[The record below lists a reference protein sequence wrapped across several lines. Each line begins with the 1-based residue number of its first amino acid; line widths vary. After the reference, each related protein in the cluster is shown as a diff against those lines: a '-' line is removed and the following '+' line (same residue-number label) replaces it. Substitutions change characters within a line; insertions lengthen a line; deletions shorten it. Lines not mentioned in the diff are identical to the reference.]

1 MKIENEVTK
10 KWKMLPEFIENV
22 KGTAMTVLAETN
34 QFYSAT
40 FLGTTQHTLA
50 YTNTPLIKVG
60 LSLHGEL
67 QAVKTV
73 KVNGN
78 QLSNNPKLG
87 DFIELGTIK
96 GDDLNGYT
104 AISIDATQADDNYYQ
119 KLFTDLESLKNVGKY
134 QLLKV
139 VKNNGKENNE
149 MEDFIK
155 TPKLTGSHIKTIRDM
170 LNLKQTVFAEK
181 IGISRALLALV
192 ETGSKSITD
201 EFIEKMY
208 TAFPDLKNALDLQFD
223 WVTITFSDM
232 NGEQVIKDVMRLKS
246 ELFLERST
254 TQNFYTREFAFA
266 GEKNIYVQDF
276 EPTKDVDTNQDVQK
290 VGATMYLTGQGTR
303 LFEKALLE
311 QGLTWKKFF
320 VRAKRFKGTFSR
332 LDIAINDN
340 WGLLDMDEIIEAT
353 QQNRFWSKSRSFAI
367 HGNNQDGWTANFGK
381 SPFVIRIYDKQK
393 EQEQKGLETSIKNR
407 VELELHADRA
417 EQVISEWFENDNLV
431 EYSVSILYT
440 YLWFVDEPID
450 DEELKGNHVRERYID
465 TLKPMPAWS
474 LLTSLGQSMKF
485 VREPKEQSVDTILSW
500 IMKYVVPS
508 LEVLKKTGHW
518 HEVIEAM
525 DKANLSPEQEKLI
538 KANLVNAIT
547 NSKANLEHGNLNFDK
562 QQRKYVEETE
572 EFEKKANLPF

>member
-1 MKIENEVTK
+1 
-10 KWKMLPEFIENV
+10 
-22 KGTAMTVLAETN
+22 MTVLAETN

-40 FLGTTQHTLA
+40 FLGTTQHSLA

-67 QAVKTV
+67 QAVKTI
-73 KVNGN
+73 KVNSN
-78 QLSNNPKLG
+78 QLSNSLKLG
-87 DFIELGTIK
+87 DFIELGIIK
-96 GDDLNGYT
+96 GDELNGYT
-104 AISIDATQADDNYYQ
+104 AISTDATQADDNNYR
-119 KLFTDLESLKNVGKY
+119 KLFTGLESLKNVGKY
-134 QLLKV
+134 QLLKLV
-139 VKNNGKENNE
+139 TNDDEKEDIA

-155 TPKLTGSHIKTIRDM
+155 VPKLNGLHIKTIR
-170 LNLKQTVFAEK
+170 E
-181 IGISRALLALV
+181 LLGFNQL
-192 ETGSKSITD
+192 TFSKKMGVSNTLLSLIESDNKPITD
-201 EFIEKMY
+201 DFVEKMY
-208 TAFPDLKNALDLQFD
+208 TTFPDLKNALDLQFD

-232 NGEQVIKDVMRLKS
+232 TGEQVINDVMRLKS

-290 VGATMYLTGQGTR
+290 IGATMYLTGQGTR

-320 VRAKRFKGTFSR
+320 VQAKRFKGTFSR

-340 WGLLDMDEIIEAT
+340 WGLLDMDEIIEAI
-353 QQNRFWSKSRSFAI
+353 QKNRFWSKSRSFAI

-431 EYSVSILYT
+431 EYSASILYT

-450 DEELKGNHVRERYID
+450 EEELKGTHVRERYID

-485 VREPKEQSVDTILSW
+485 VREPKEQSVDSILSW

-562 QQRKYVEETE
+562 QQRKYVEETA

>member
-1 MKIENEVTK
+1 
-10 KWKMLPEFIENV
+10 
-22 KGTAMTVLAETN
+22 MTVLAENN

-40 FLGTTQHTLA
+40 FLGTIQHSLA

-67 QAVKTV
+67 QAVKTI

-78 QLSNNPKLG
+78 QLSNNFKLG

-104 AISIDATQADDNYYQ
+104 AISIDATQSDDNNYR

-134 QLLKV
+134 QLLKLV
-139 VKNNGKENNE
+139 TNDNEKEDNA
-149 MEDFIK
+149 MEEFIK
-155 TPKLTGSHIKTIRDM
+155 APKLNGSHIKTIR
-170 LNLKQTVFAEK
+170 E
-181 IGISRALLALV
+181 LLGFNQL
-192 ETGSKSITD
+192 TFSKKVGVSNTLLSLIESDNKPITD
-201 EFIEKMY
+201 DFVEKMY

-223 WVTITFSDM
+223 WVNITFADM
-232 NGEQVIKDVMRLKS
+232 TGEQVINDVMRLKP

-276 EPTKDVDTNQDVQK
+276 EPTTDEHGQDEQK
-290 VGATMYLTGQGTR
+290 TGTTMYLTGQGTR

-340 WGLLDMDEIIEAT
+340 WGLLDMDEIVEAT

-381 SPFVIRIYDKQK
+381 TPFVIRIYDKQK

-407 VELELHADRA
+407 VELELRSERA
-417 EQVISEWFENDNLV
+417 EQLISEWFENDNLV

-440 YLWFVDEPID
+440 YLWFVDAPID
-450 DEELKGNHVRERYID
+450 EEELKGTHVRERYID
-465 TLKPMPAWS
+465 SLKPMPAWS

-485 VREPKEQSVDTILSW
+485 VREPKEQSVDGILSW

-508 LEVLKKTGHW
+508 LEILKKTGHW

-525 DKANLSPEQEKLI
+525 DKANLSPEQEKLV

-562 QQRKYVEETE
+562 QQRKYAEETA

>member
-1 MKIENEVTK
+1 
-10 KWKMLPEFIENV
+10 
-22 KGTAMTVLAETN
+22 MTVLAETN

-40 FLGTTQHTLA
+40 FLGTTQHSLA

-67 QAVKTV
+67 QNVKTV

-78 QLSNNPKLG
+78 QLSNNLKLG
-87 DFIELGTIK
+87 DFIELGIIK
-96 GDDLNGYT
+96 GDELNGYT
-104 AISIDATQADDNYYQ
+104 AISIDATQANDNNYR

-134 QLLKV
+134 QLLKL
-139 VKNNGKENNE
+139 VKNDEKEDNA

-155 TPKLTGSHIKTIRDM
+155 APKLQGSHIKTIRNM
-170 LNLKQTVFAEK
+170 LNLKQTEFAEK
-181 IGISRALLALV
+181 IGVSGSLLSYI
-192 ETGSKSITD
+192 EIGSKPITD
-201 EFIEKMY
+201 EFVEKMY

-232 NGEQVIKDVMRLKS
+232 TGEQVINDVMRLKS

-290 VGATMYLTGQGTR
+290 IGATMYLTGQGTR

-320 VRAKRFKGTFSR
+320 VQAKRFKGTFSR
-332 LDIAINDN
+332 LDIALNDN
-340 WGLLDMDEIIEAT
+340 WGLLDMDEIIEAI
-353 QQNRFWSKSRSFAI
+353 QKNRFWSKSRSFAI

-431 EYSVSILYT
+431 EHSVSILYT

-450 DEELKGNHVRERYID
+450 EEELKSTHVRERYID
-465 TLKPMPAWS
+465 ALKPMPAWS

-485 VREPKEQSVDTILSW
+485 VREPKKQSVDSILSW

-525 DKANLSPEQEKLI
+525 DKANLSPEQEKLV

-562 QQRKYVEETE
+562 QQRKYVEETA

>member
-1 MKIENEVTK
+1 
-10 KWKMLPEFIENV
+10 
-22 KGTAMTVLAETN
+22 MTVLAETN

-40 FLGTTQHTLA
+40 FLGTTQHSLA

-67 QAVKTV
+67 QTVKTV

-78 QLSNNPKLG
+78 QLSNNLKLG
-87 DFIELGTIK
+87 DFIELGIIK
-96 GDDLNGYT
+96 GDELNGYT
-104 AISIDATQADDNYYQ
+104 AISIDAIQADDNNYR
-119 KLFTDLESLKNVGKY
+119 KLFTGLESLKNVGKY
-134 QLLKV
+134 QLLKL
-139 VKNNGKENNE
+139 VKNDEKEDNA

-155 TPKLTGSHIKTIRDM
+155 APKLQGSHIKTIRNM
-170 LNLKQTVFAEK
+170 LNLKQTEFAEK
-181 IGISRALLALV
+181 IGVSGSLLSYI
-192 ETGSKSITD
+192 EIGSKPITD
-201 EFIEKMY
+201 EFVEKMY

-223 WVTITFSDM
+223 WVNITFSDM
-232 NGEQVIKDVMRLKS
+232 TGEQVINDVMRLKP

-276 EPTKDVDTNQDVQK
+276 EPTTDEHGQDEQK
-290 VGATMYLTGQGTR
+290 TGTTMYLTGQGTR

-353 QQNRFWSKSRSFAI
+353 RKHQFWGKSRSFAI
-367 HGNNQDGWTANFGK
+367 HGNSEAGWTANFGK

-393 EQEQKGLETSIKNR
+393 EQEQKGLETSVKNR
-407 VELELHADRA
+407 VELELRSERA

-431 EYSVSILYT
+431 EYTASILYT
-440 YLWFVDEPID
+440 YLWFVNEPID
-450 DEELKGNHVRERYID
+450 EEELKGTHVRERYIES
-465 TLKPMPAWS
+465 LKPMPAWS

-485 VREPKEQSVDTILSW
+485 VREPKEQSIDSILSW

-547 NSKANLEHGNLNFDK
+547 NSKANLEHGNLNLDK

>member
-1 MKIENEVTK
+1 
-10 KWKMLPEFIENV
+10 ML
-22 KGTAMTVLAETN
+22 KGVAMTVLAETN

-40 FLGTTQHTLA
+40 FLGTTQHSLA

-67 QAVKTV
+67 QAVKTI

-78 QLSNNPKLG
+78 QLSNSLKLG

-104 AISIDATQADDNYYQ
+104 AISMYTTQANDNYYR
-119 KLFTDLESLKNVGKY
+119 KLFTNLERLKNVGKY
-134 QLLKV
+134 QLLKLGT
-139 VKNNGKENNE
+139 NDDEKEDIA

-155 TPKLTGSHIKTIRDM
+155 APKLNGLHIKTIR
-170 LNLKQTVFAEK
+170 E
-181 IGISRALLALV
+181 LLGFNQL
-192 ETGSKSITD
+192 TFSKKMGVSNTLLSLIESDNKPITD
-201 EFIEKMY
+201 DFVEKMY
-208 TAFPDLKNALDLQFD
+208 TPLPDLKNALDLQFD

-232 NGEQVIKDVMRLKS
+232 TGEQVINDVMRLKP

-290 VGATMYLTGQGTR
+290 IGATMYLTGQGTR

-320 VRAKRFKGTFSR
+320 VQAKRFKGTFSR

-340 WGLLDMDEIIEAT
+340 WGLLDMEEIIEAT
-353 QQNRFWSKSRSFAI
+353 QKNRFWSKSRSFAI

-474 LLTSLGQSMKF
+474 LLTSLGQSMRF
-485 VREPKEQSVDTILSW
+485 VREPKEQSVDSILSW

-562 QQRKYVEETE
+562 QQRKYVEETA

>member
-1 MKIENEVTK
+1 
-10 KWKMLPEFIENV
+10 MLPEFIENL
-22 KGTAMTVLAETN
+22 KGVAMTVLAETN

-40 FLGTTQHTLA
+40 FLGTTQHSLA

-60 LSLHGEL
+60 LNLHGEL
-67 QAVKTV
+67 QTVKTI

-78 QLSNNPKLG
+78 QLSNNLKLG

-96 GDDLNGYT
+96 GDELNGYT
-104 AISIDATQADDNYYQ
+104 AISIDATQADDNNYR

-134 QLLKV
+134 QLLKLV
-139 VKNNGKENNE
+139 TNDEKGDNA

-155 TPKLTGSHIKTIRDM
+155 APKLQGSHIKTIREM
-170 LNLKQTVFAEK
+170 MSLKQVEFAKK
-181 IGISRALLALV
+181 IGISRPLLALV
-192 ETGSKSITD
+192 ETDSKPITD
-201 EFIEKMY
+201 EFVKKMY

-232 NGEQVIKDVMRLKS
+232 TGEQVINDVMRLKS

-290 VGATMYLTGQGTR
+290 IGATMYLTGQGTR

-320 VRAKRFKGTFSR
+320 VQAKRFKGTFSR

-407 VELELHADRA
+407 VELELHANRA
-417 EQVISEWFENDNLV
+417 EPVISEWFENDNLV
-431 EYSVSILYT
+431 EYTASILYT

-450 DEELKGNHVRERYID
+450 EEELKGTHVRERYID
-465 TLKPMPAWS
+465 SLKTMPAWS

-485 VREPKEQSVDTILSW
+485 VREPKEQSVDSILSW

-547 NSKANLEHGNLNFDK
+547 NSKAHLEHGNLNFDK
-562 QQRKYVEETE
+562 QQRKYVEETA

>member
-1 MKIENEVTK
+1 
-10 KWKMLPEFIENV
+10 MLPEFIENL
-22 KGTAMTVLAETN
+22 KGVAMTVLAETN

-40 FLGTTQHTLA
+40 FLGTTQHSLA

-67 QAVKTV
+67 QTVKTI

-78 QLSNNPKLG
+78 QLSNNLKLG
-87 DFIELGTIK
+87 DFIELGIIK
-96 GDDLNGYT
+96 GDEFNGYT
-104 AISIDATQADDNYYQ
+104 AISTDATQADDNNYR
-119 KLFTDLESLKNVGKY
+119 KMFTDLESLKNVGKY
-134 QLLKV
+134 QLLKLV
-139 VKNNGKENNE
+139 TNDEKEGNA
-149 MEDFIK
+149 MENFIEA
-155 TPKLTGSHIKTIRDM
+155 PKLHASHIKTIREM
-170 LNLKQTVFAEK
+170 MNLKQAEFSEK
-181 IGISRALLALV
+181 IGISRPLLALV
-192 ETGSKSITD
+192 ETDSKPITD
-201 EFIEKMY
+201 EFVKKMY

-232 NGEQVIKDVMRLKS
+232 TGEQVINDVMRLKS

-276 EPTKDVDTNQDVQK
+276 EPTKDIDTNQDVQK

-320 VRAKRFKGTFSR
+320 VQAKRFKGKFSR

-417 EQVISEWFENDNLV
+417 EQVISELFENDNLV
-431 EYSVSILYT
+431 EYSISILYT

-485 VREPKEQSVDTILSW
+485 VREPKEQSVDSILNW

-562 QQRKYVEETE
+562 QQRKYVEETA

>member
-1 MKIENEVTK
+1 
-10 KWKMLPEFIENV
+10 
-22 KGTAMTVLAETN
+22 MTVLAETN

-40 FLGTTQHTLA
+40 FLGTTQHSLA

-67 QAVKTV
+67 QTVKTV

-78 QLSNNPKLG
+78 QLSNNLKLG
-87 DFIELGTIK
+87 DFIELGIIK
-96 GDDLNGYT
+96 GDELNGYT
-104 AISIDATQADDNYYQ
+104 AISIDATQADDNNYR

-134 QLLKV
+134 QLFKL
-139 VKNNGKENNE
+139 VKNVEKEDNA

-155 TPKLTGSHIKTIRDM
+155 APKLQGSHIKTIRNM
-170 LNLKQTVFAEK
+170 LNLKQTEFAEK
-181 IGISRALLALV
+181 IGVSGSLLSYI
-192 ETGSKSITD
+192 EIGSKPITD
-201 EFIEKMY
+201 EFVEKMY

-232 NGEQVIKDVMRLKS
+232 TGEQVINDVMRLKPQ
-246 ELFLERST
+246 LFLERST

-290 VGATMYLTGQGTR
+290 IGATMYLTGQGTR

-320 VRAKRFKGTFSR
+320 VQAKRFKGTFSR

-450 DEELKGNHVRERYID
+450 DEELKGTHVRERYID
-465 TLKPMPAWS
+465 SLKPMPAWS

-485 VREPKEQSVDTILSW
+485 VREPKEQSVDSILSW

-547 NSKANLEHGNLNFDK
+547 NSKANLENGNLNFDK
-562 QQRKYVEETE
+562 SKRKYDEVTA

>member
-1 MKIENEVTK
+1 
-10 KWKMLPEFIENV
+10 MLPEFIENL
-22 KGTAMTVLAETN
+22 KGVAMTVLAETN

-40 FLGTTQHTLA
+40 FLGTTQHSLA

-60 LSLHGEL
+60 LNLHGEL
-67 QAVKTV
+67 QTVKTI

-78 QLSNNPKLG
+78 QLSNNLKLG

-96 GDDLNGYT
+96 GDELNGYT
-104 AISIDATQADDNYYQ
+104 AISIDATQADDNNYR

-134 QLLKV
+134 QLLKLV
-139 VKNNGKENNE
+139 TNDEKEDNA

-155 TPKLTGSHIKTIRDM
+155 APKLQGSHIKTIREM
-170 LNLKQTVFAEK
+170 MSLKQVEFAKK
-181 IGISRALLALV
+181 IGISRPLLALV
-192 ETGSKSITD
+192 ETDSKPITD
-201 EFIEKMY
+201 EFVEKMY

-232 NGEQVIKDVMRLKS
+232 TGEQVINDMMRLKS

-340 WGLLDMDEIIEAT
+340 WGLLDMDEIVEAT
-353 QQNRFWSKSRSFAI
+353 QKNRFWSKSRSFAI

-431 EYSVSILYT
+431 EYTASILYT

-450 DEELKGNHVRERYID
+450 EEELKGTHVRERYID
-465 TLKPMPAWS
+465 SLKTMPAWS

-485 VREPKEQSVDTILSW
+485 VREPKEQSVDSILSW

-562 QQRKYVEETE
+562 QQRKYVEETA
-572 EFEKKANLPF
+572 EFEKKTNLPF

>member
-1 MKIENEVTK
+1 
-10 KWKMLPEFIENV
+10 ML
-22 KGTAMTVLAETN
+22 KGVAMTVLAETN

-40 FLGTTQHTLA
+40 FLGTTQHSLA

-67 QAVKTV
+67 QAVKTI

-78 QLSNNPKLG
+78 QLSNSLKLG
-87 DFIELGTIK
+87 DFIELGIIK
-96 GDDLNGYT
+96 GDELNGYT
-104 AISIDATQADDNYYQ
+104 AISTDATQADDNNYR
-119 KLFTDLESLKNVGKY
+119 KLFTGLESLKNVGKY
-134 QLLKV
+134 QLLKLV
-139 VKNNGKENNE
+139 TNDDEKEDIA

-155 TPKLTGSHIKTIRDM
+155 VPKLNGLHIKTIR
-170 LNLKQTVFAEK
+170 E
-181 IGISRALLALV
+181 LLGFNQL
-192 ETGSKSITD
+192 TFSKKMGVSNTLLSLIESDNKPITD
-201 EFIEKMY
+201 DFVEKMY
-208 TAFPDLKNALDLQFD
+208 TTFPDLKNALDLQFD

-232 NGEQVIKDVMRLKS
+232 TGEQVINDVMRLKS

-290 VGATMYLTGQGTR
+290 IGATMYLTGQGTR

-320 VRAKRFKGTFSR
+320 VQAKRFKGTFSL

-431 EYSVSILYT
+431 EYSASILYT

-450 DEELKGNHVRERYID
+450 EEELKGTHVRERYID

-485 VREPKEQSVDTILSW
+485 VREPKEQSVDSILSW

-525 DKANLSPEQEKLI
+525 DKANLSPEQEKSI

-562 QQRKYVEETE
+562 QQRKYVEETA

>member
-1 MKIENEVTK
+1 
-10 KWKMLPEFIENV
+10 
-22 KGTAMTVLAETN
+22 MTVLAETN

-40 FLGTTQHTLA
+40 FLGTTQHSLA

-67 QAVKTV
+67 QTVKTV
-73 KVNGN
+73 KVNVH
-78 QLSNNPKLG
+78 QLSNNLKLG
-87 DFIELGTIK
+87 DFIELGIIK
-96 GDDLNGYT
+96 GDELNGYT
-104 AISIDATQADDNYYQ
+104 AISIDATQADDNNYR

-134 QLLKV
+134 QLLKL
-139 VKNNGKENNE
+139 VKNDEKEDNA

-155 TPKLTGSHIKTIRDM
+155 APKLQGSHIKTIRNM
-170 LNLKQTVFAEK
+170 LNLKQTEFAEK
-181 IGISRALLALV
+181 IGVSGSLLSYI
-192 ETGSKSITD
+192 EIGSKPITD
-201 EFIEKMY
+201 EFVEKMY

-232 NGEQVIKDVMRLKS
+232 TGEQVINDVMRLKP

-276 EPTKDVDTNQDVQK
+276 EPTKDVDTNQDIQK

-320 VRAKRFKGTFSR
+320 VQAKRFKGTFSR
-332 LDIAINDN
+332 LDIAVNDN

-417 EQVISEWFENDNLV
+417 EQVITEWFENDNLV

-485 VREPKEQSVDTILSW
+485 VREPKEQSVDSILSW

-525 DKANLSPEQEKLI
+525 DKANLSPEQEKLV
-538 KANLVNAIT
+538 KVNLVNAIT

-562 QQRKYVEETE
+562 AKRKYDEVTA

>member
-1 MKIENEVTK
+1 
-10 KWKMLPEFIENV
+10 
-22 KGTAMTVLAETN
+22 MTVLAETN

-40 FLGTTQHTLA
+40 FLGTTQHSLA

-60 LSLHGEL
+60 LSLNGEL
-67 QAVKTV
+67 QAVKTI

-78 QLSNNPKLG
+78 QLSNNLKLG
-87 DFIELGTIK
+87 NFIELGTIK

-104 AISIDATQADDNYYQ
+104 AISTYTTQADDNYYR
-119 KLFTDLESLKNVGKY
+119 KLFNDLERLKNVGKY
-134 QLLKV
+134 QLLKLV
-139 VKNNGKENNE
+139 TNDDEKEDNA

-155 TPKLTGSHIKTIRDM
+155 APKLNGSHIKTIR
-170 LNLKQTVFAEK
+170 E
-181 IGISRALLALV
+181 LLGFNQL
-192 ETGSKSITD
+192 TFSKKVGVSNTLLSLIESDNKPITD
-201 EFIEKMY
+201 DFVEKMY
-208 TAFPDLKNALDLQFD
+208 TTFPDLKNALDLQFD

-232 NGEQVIKDVMRLKS
+232 TGEQVINDVMRLKS

-311 QGLTWKKFF
+311 QGLTWKNFF
-320 VRAKRFKGTFSR
+320 VQAKRFKGTFSR

-340 WGLLDMDEIIEAT
+340 WGLLDMDEIVEAT
-353 QQNRFWSKSRSFAI
+353 QKNRFWSKSRSFAI

-417 EQVISEWFENDNLV
+417 EQVIGEWFENDNLV
-431 EYSVSILYT
+431 EYTASILYT

-450 DEELKGNHVRERYID
+450 EEELKGTHVRERYID
-465 TLKPMPAWS
+465 TLRPMPAWS
-474 LLTSLGQSMKF
+474 LLTSLRQSMKF
-485 VREPKEQSVDTILSW
+485 VREPKEQSVDSILSW

-547 NSKANLEHGNLNFDK
+547 NSKANLENRNLNFDK
-562 QQRKYVEETE
+562 QQRKYAEETA

>member
-1 MKIENEVTK
+1 
-10 KWKMLPEFIENV
+10 ML
-22 KGTAMTVLAETN
+22 KGVAMTVLAETN

-40 FLGTTQHTLA
+40 FLGTTQHSLA

-67 QAVKTV
+67 QAVKTI

-78 QLSNNPKLG
+78 QLSNSLKLG
-87 DFIELGTIK
+87 DFIELGIIK
-96 GDDLNGYT
+96 GDELNGYT
-104 AISIDATQADDNYYQ
+104 AISTDATQADDNNYR
-119 KLFTDLESLKNVGKY
+119 KLFTGLESLKNVGKY
-134 QLLKV
+134 QLLKLV
-139 VKNNGKENNE
+139 TNDDEKEDIA

-155 TPKLTGSHIKTIRDM
+155 VPKLNGLHIKTIR
-170 LNLKQTVFAEK
+170 E
-181 IGISRALLALV
+181 LLGFNQL
-192 ETGSKSITD
+192 TFSKKMGVSNTLLSLIESDNKPITD
-201 EFIEKMY
+201 DFVEKMY
-208 TAFPDLKNALDLQFD
+208 TTFPDLKNALDLQFD

-232 NGEQVIKDVMRLKS
+232 TGEQVINDVMRLKP

-276 EPTKDVDTNQDVQK
+276 EPTKDIDTNQDVQK

-320 VRAKRFKGTFSR
+320 VQAKRFKGTFSR

-353 QQNRFWSKSRSFAI
+353 QQNRFWRKSRSFAI

-431 EYSVSILYT
+431 EYSASILYT

-450 DEELKGNHVRERYID
+450 EEELKGTHVRERYID

-485 VREPKEQSVDTILSW
+485 VREPKEQSVDSILSW

-562 QQRKYVEETE
+562 QQRKYVEETA

>member
-1 MKIENEVTK
+1 
-10 KWKMLPEFIENV
+10 MLPEFIENV

-78 QLSNNPKLG
+78 QLSNNLKLG
-87 DFIELGTIK
+87 EFIELGTIK

-332 LDIAINDN
+332 LDIALNDN

-485 VREPKEQSVDTILSW
+485 VREPKEQSVDSILSW

-547 NSKANLEHGNLNFDK
+547 NSKANLEHGNLSFDK
-562 QQRKYVEETE
+562 QQRKYVEEMA

>member
-1 MKIENEVTK
+1 
-10 KWKMLPEFIENV
+10 ML
-22 KGTAMTVLAETN
+22 KGVAMTVLAETN

-40 FLGTTQHTLA
+40 FLGTTQHSLA

-67 QAVKTV
+67 QAVKTI

-78 QLSNNPKLG
+78 QLSNSLKLG
-87 DFIELGTIK
+87 DFIELGIIK
-96 GDDLNGYT
+96 GDELNGYT
-104 AISIDATQADDNYYQ
+104 AISTDATQADDNNYR
-119 KLFTDLESLKNVGKY
+119 KLFTGLESLKNVGKY
-134 QLLKV
+134 QLLKLV
-139 VKNNGKENNE
+139 TNDDEKEDIA

-155 TPKLTGSHIKTIRDM
+155 VPKLNGLHIKTIR
-170 LNLKQTVFAEK
+170 E
-181 IGISRALLALV
+181 LLGFNQL
-192 ETGSKSITD
+192 TFSKKMGVSNTLLSLIESDNKPITD
-201 EFIEKMY
+201 DFVEKMY
-208 TAFPDLKNALDLQFD
+208 TTFPDLKNALDLQFD

-232 NGEQVIKDVMRLKS
+232 TGEQVINDVMRLKS

-290 VGATMYLTGQGTR
+290 IGATMYLTGQGTR

-320 VRAKRFKGTFSR
+320 VHAKRFKGTFSR

-340 WGLLDMDEIIEAT
+340 WGLLDMDEIIEAI
-353 QQNRFWSKSRSFAI
+353 QKNRFWSKSRSFAI

-431 EYSVSILYT
+431 EYSASILYT

-450 DEELKGNHVRERYID
+450 EEELKGTHVRERYID

-485 VREPKEQSVDTILSW
+485 VREPKEQSVDSILSW

-562 QQRKYVEETE
+562 QQRKYVEETA

>member
-1 MKIENEVTK
+1 
-10 KWKMLPEFIENV
+10 
-22 KGTAMTVLAETN
+22 MTVLAETN

-40 FLGTTQHTLA
+40 FLGTTQHSLA

-60 LSLHGEL
+60 LSLHSEL
-67 QAVKTV
+67 QTVKTV

-78 QLSNNPKLG
+78 QLSNNLKLG
-87 DFIELGTIK
+87 DFIELGIIK
-96 GDDLNGYT
+96 GDELNGYT
-104 AISIDATQADDNYYQ
+104 AISIDATQANDNNYR

-134 QLLKV
+134 QLLKLV
-139 VKNNGKENNE
+139 TNDDEKEDNA

-155 TPKLTGSHIKTIRDM
+155 APKLQGSHIKTIRNM
-170 LNLKQTVFAEK
+170 LNLKQTEFAEK
-181 IGISRALLALV
+181 IGVSGSLLSYI
-192 ETGSKSITD
+192 EIGSKPITD
-201 EFIEKMY
+201 EFVEKMY
-208 TAFPDLKNALDLQFD
+208 TVFPDLKNALDLQFD

-232 NGEQVIKDVMRLKS
+232 TGEQVINDVMRLKP

-276 EPTKDVDTNQDVQK
+276 EPTKDIDTNQDVQK

-320 VRAKRFKGTFSR
+320 VQAKRFKGTFSR
-332 LDIAINDN
+332 LDIALNDN

-431 EYSVSILYT
+431 EYSASILYT

-450 DEELKGNHVRERYID
+450 EEELKGTHVRERYID

-485 VREPKEQSVDTILSW
+485 VREPKEQSVDSILSW

-562 QQRKYVEETE
+562 QQRKYVEETA

>member
-1 MKIENEVTK
+1 
-10 KWKMLPEFIENV
+10 ML
-22 KGTAMTVLAETN
+22 KGVAMTVLAETN

-40 FLGTTQHTLA
+40 FLGTTQHSLA

-67 QAVKTV
+67 QAVKTI

-78 QLSNNPKLG
+78 QLSNSLKLG

-104 AISIDATQADDNYYQ
+104 AISMYTTQADDNYYR
-119 KLFTDLESLKNVGKY
+119 KLFTDLERLKNVGKY
-134 QLLKV
+134 QLLKLV
-139 VKNNGKENNE
+139 TNDDEKEDIA

-155 TPKLTGSHIKTIRDM
+155 APKLNGLHIKTIR
-170 LNLKQTVFAEK
+170 E
-181 IGISRALLALV
+181 LLGFNQL
-192 ETGSKSITD
+192 TFSKKMGVSNTLLSLIESDNKPITD
-201 EFIEKMY
+201 DFVEKMY
-208 TAFPDLKNALDLQFD
+208 TTFPDLKNALDLQFD

-232 NGEQVIKDVMRLKS
+232 TGEQVINDVMRLKP

-340 WGLLDMDEIIEAT
+340 WGLLDMEEIIEAT
-353 QQNRFWSKSRSFAI
+353 QKNRFWSKSRSFAI

-485 VREPKEQSVDTILSW
+485 VREPKEQSVDSILSW

>member
-1 MKIENEVTK
+1 
-10 KWKMLPEFIENV
+10 
-22 KGTAMTVLAETN
+22 MTVLAETN

-40 FLGTTQHTLA
+40 FLGTTQHSCA

-67 QAVKTV
+67 QTVKTV

-78 QLSNNPKLG
+78 QLSNNLKLG
-87 DFIELGTIK
+87 DFIELGIIK
-96 GDDLNGYT
+96 GDELNGYT
-104 AISIDATQADDNYYQ
+104 AISIDAIQADDNNYR

-134 QLLKV
+134 QLLKL
-139 VKNNGKENNE
+139 VKNVEKEDNA

-155 TPKLTGSHIKTIRDM
+155 APKLQGSHIKTIRNM
-170 LNLKQTVFAEK
+170 LNLKQTEFAEK
-181 IGISRALLALV
+181 IGVSGSLLSYI
-192 ETGSKSITD
+192 EIGSKPITD
-201 EFIEKMY
+201 DFVEKMY
-208 TAFPDLKNALDLQFD
+208 TTFPDLKNALDLQFD

-232 NGEQVIKDVMRLKS
+232 TGEQVINDVMRLKS

-290 VGATMYLTGQGTR
+290 IGATMYLTGQGTR

-320 VRAKRFKGTFSR
+320 VQAKRFKGTFSR
-332 LDIAINDN
+332 LDIALNDN

-431 EYSVSILYT
+431 EYSASILYT

-450 DEELKGNHVRERYID
+450 EEELKGTHVRERYID

-485 VREPKEQSVDTILSW
+485 VREPKEQSVDSILSW

-562 QQRKYVEETE
+562 QQRKYVEETAE
-572 EFEKKANLPF
+572 

>member
-1 MKIENEVTK
+1 
-10 KWKMLPEFIENV
+10 
-22 KGTAMTVLAETN
+22 MTVLAETN

-40 FLGTTQHTLA
+40 FLGTTQHSLA

-67 QAVKTV
+67 QAVKII

-78 QLSNNPKLG
+78 QLSNNLKLG

-104 AISIDATQADDNYYQ
+104 AISIDAIQADDNNYR

-134 QLLKV
+134 QLLKL
-139 VKNNGKENNE
+139 VKNDEKEDNA

-155 TPKLTGSHIKTIRDM
+155 APKLQGSHIKTIRNM
-170 LNLKQTVFAEK
+170 LNLKQTEFAEK
-181 IGISRALLALV
+181 IGVSGSLLSYI
-192 ETGSKSITD
+192 EIGSKPITD
-201 EFIEKMY
+201 EFVEKMY

-232 NGEQVIKDVMRLKS
+232 TGEQVINDVMRLKP

-276 EPTKDVDTNQDVQK
+276 EPTKDVDTNKDIQK

-320 VRAKRFKGTFSR
+320 VQAKRFKGTFSR
-332 LDIAINDN
+332 LDIALNDN
-340 WGLLDMDEIIEAT
+340 WSLLDMDEIIEAT

-407 VELELHADRA
+407 VELELHANRA

-431 EYSVSILYT
+431 EYSLSILYT

-450 DEELKGNHVRERYID
+450 EEELKGTHVRERYIES
-465 TLKPMPAWS
+465 LKPMPAWS

-485 VREPKEQSVDTILSW
+485 VREPKEQSVDSILSW

-562 QQRKYVEETE
+562 QQRKYVEETA

>member
-1 MKIENEVTK
+1 
-10 KWKMLPEFIENV
+10 ML
-22 KGTAMTVLAETN
+22 KGVAMTVLAETN

-40 FLGTTQHTLA
+40 FLGTTQHSLA

-67 QAVKTV
+67 QAVKTI

-78 QLSNNPKLG
+78 QLSNSLKLG

-104 AISIDATQADDNYYQ
+104 AISMYTTQADDNYYR
-119 KLFTDLESLKNVGKY
+119 KLFTDLERLKNVGKY
-134 QLLKV
+134 QLLKLV
-139 VKNNGKENNE
+139 TNDDEKEDIA

-155 TPKLTGSHIKTIRDM
+155 APKLNGLHIKTIR
-170 LNLKQTVFAEK
+170 E
-181 IGISRALLALV
+181 LLGFNQL
-192 ETGSKSITD
+192 TFSKKMGVSNTLLSLIESDNKPITD
-201 EFIEKMY
+201 DFVEKMY
-208 TAFPDLKNALDLQFD
+208 TTFPDLKNALDLQFD

-232 NGEQVIKDVMRLKS
+232 TGEQVINDVMRLKP

-290 VGATMYLTGQGTR
+290 IGATMYLTGQGTR

-320 VRAKRFKGTFSR
+320 VQAKRFKGTFSR

-340 WGLLDMDEIIEAT
+340 WGLLDMEEIIEET
-353 QQNRFWSKSRSFAI
+353 QKNRFWSKSRSFAI

-485 VREPKEQSVDTILSW
+485 VREPKEQSVDSILSW

-538 KANLVNAIT
+538 KSNLVNAIT

-562 QQRKYVEETE
+562 QQRKYVEETA
-572 EFEKKANLPF
+572 EFEKKTNLPF

>member
-1 MKIENEVTK
+1 
-10 KWKMLPEFIENV
+10 ML
-22 KGTAMTVLAETN
+22 KGVAMTVLAETN

-40 FLGTTQHTLA
+40 FLGTTQHSLA
-50 YTNTPLIKVG
+50 YTNTPLINVG

-67 QAVKTV
+67 QAVKTI

-78 QLSNNPKLG
+78 QLSNSLKLG
-87 DFIELGTIK
+87 DFIELGIIK
-96 GDDLNGYT
+96 GDELNGYT
-104 AISIDATQADDNYYQ
+104 AISTDATQADDNNYR
-119 KLFTDLESLKNVGKY
+119 KLFTGLESLKNVGKY
-134 QLLKV
+134 QLLKLV
-139 VKNNGKENNE
+139 TNDDEKEDIA

-155 TPKLTGSHIKTIRDM
+155 VPKLNGLHIKTIR
-170 LNLKQTVFAEK
+170 E
-181 IGISRALLALV
+181 LLGFNQL
-192 ETGSKSITD
+192 TFSKKMGVSNTLLSLIESDNKPITD
-201 EFIEKMY
+201 DFVEKMY
-208 TAFPDLKNALDLQFD
+208 TTFPDLKNALDLQFD

-232 NGEQVIKDVMRLKS
+232 TGEQVINDVMRLKS

-290 VGATMYLTGQGTR
+290 IGATMYLTGQGTR

-320 VRAKRFKGTFSR
+320 VQAKRFKGTFSR

-340 WGLLDMDEIIEAT
+340 WGLLDMEEIIEAT

-431 EYSVSILYT
+431 EYSASILYT

-450 DEELKGNHVRERYID
+450 EEELKGTHVRERYID

-485 VREPKEQSVDTILSW
+485 VREPKEQSVDSILSW

>member
-1 MKIENEVTK
+1 
-10 KWKMLPEFIENV
+10 ML
-22 KGTAMTVLAETN
+22 KGVAMTVLAETN

-40 FLGTTQHTLA
+40 FLGTTQHSLA

-67 QAVKTV
+67 QAVKTI

-78 QLSNNPKLG
+78 QLSNSLKLG

-104 AISIDATQADDNYYQ
+104 AISMYTTQADDNYYR
-119 KLFTDLESLKNVGKY
+119 KLFTDLERLKNVGKY
-134 QLLKV
+134 QLLKLV
-139 VKNNGKENNE
+139 TNDDEKEDIA

-155 TPKLTGSHIKTIRDM
+155 APKLNGLHIKTIR
-170 LNLKQTVFAEK
+170 E
-181 IGISRALLALV
+181 LLGFNQL
-192 ETGSKSITD
+192 TFSKKMGVSNTLLSLIESDNKPITD
-201 EFIEKMY
+201 DFVEKMY
-208 TAFPDLKNALDLQFD
+208 TTFPDLKNALDLQFD

-232 NGEQVIKDVMRLKS
+232 TGEQVINDVMRLKP

-276 EPTKDVDTNQDVQK
+276 EPTKDIDTNQDVQK
-290 VGATMYLTGQGTR
+290 IGATMYLTGQGTR

-340 WGLLDMDEIIEAT
+340 WSLLDMDEIIEAT

-440 YLWFVDEPID
+440 YLWFVDESID
-450 DEELKGNHVRERYID
+450 AEELKGTHVRERYID
-465 TLKPMPAWS
+465 SLKPMPAWS

-485 VREPKEQSVDTILSW
+485 VREPKEQSVDSILNW

-525 DKANLSPEQEKLI
+525 DKANLSPEQEKLV

>member
-1 MKIENEVTK
+1 
-10 KWKMLPEFIENV
+10 
-22 KGTAMTVLAETN
+22 MTVLAETN

-40 FLGTTQHTLA
+40 FLGTTQHSLA

-67 QAVKTV
+67 QAVKTI

-78 QLSNNPKLG
+78 QLSNSLKLG

-104 AISIDATQADDNYYQ
+104 AISMYTTQADDNYYR
-119 KLFTDLESLKNVGKY
+119 KLFTDLERLKNVGKY
-134 QLLKV
+134 QLLKLV
-139 VKNNGKENNE
+139 TNDDEKEDIA

-155 TPKLTGSHIKTIRDM
+155 APKLNGLHIKTIR
-170 LNLKQTVFAEK
+170 E
-181 IGISRALLALV
+181 LLGFNQL
-192 ETGSKSITD
+192 TFSKKMGVSNTLLSLIESDNKPITD
-201 EFIEKMY
+201 DFVEKMY
-208 TAFPDLKNALDLQFD
+208 TTFPDLKNALDLQFD

-232 NGEQVIKDVMRLKS
+232 TGEQVINDVMRLKP

-290 VGATMYLTGQGTR
+290 IGATMYLTGQGTR

-340 WGLLDMDEIIEAT
+340 WGLLDMDEIIEAI
-353 QQNRFWSKSRSFAI
+353 QKNRFWSKSRSFAI

-431 EYSVSILYT
+431 EHSVSILYT

-450 DEELKGNHVRERYID
+450 EEELKGTHVRERYID
-465 TLKPMPAWS
+465 ALKPMPAWS

-485 VREPKEQSVDTILSW
+485 VREPKKQSVDSILSW

-525 DKANLSPEQEKLI
+525 DKANLSPEQEKLV

-562 QQRKYVEETE
+562 QQRKYVEETA

>member
-1 MKIENEVTK
+1 
-10 KWKMLPEFIENV
+10 
-22 KGTAMTVLAETN
+22 MTVLAETN

-40 FLGTTQHTLA
+40 FLGTTQHSLA

-67 QAVKTV
+67 QTVKTI

-78 QLSNNPKLG
+78 QLSNNLKLG
-87 DFIELGTIK
+87 DFIELGIIK
-96 GDDLNGYT
+96 GDEFNGYT
-104 AISIDATQADDNYYQ
+104 AISTDDTQADDNNYR

-134 QLLKV
+134 QLLKLV
-139 VKNNGKENNE
+139 TNDEKEDNA
-149 MEDFIK
+149 MENFIEA
-155 TPKLTGSHIKTIRDM
+155 PKLHASHIKTIREM
-170 LNLKQTVFAEK
+170 MNLKQAEFAEK
-181 IGISRALLALV
+181 IGISRPLLALV
-192 ETGSKSITD
+192 ETDSKPITD
-201 EFIEKMY
+201 EFVKKMY

-232 NGEQVIKDVMRLKS
+232 TGEQVINDVMRLKP

-266 GEKNIYVQDF
+266 GEKSIYVQDF
-276 EPTKDVDTNQDVQK
+276 EPTKDVDTNQDVQR

-320 VRAKRFKGTFSR
+320 VQAKRFKGTFSR
-332 LDIAINDN
+332 LDIALNDN

-431 EYSVSILYT
+431 EYTASILYT

-450 DEELKGNHVRERYID
+450 DEELKGTHVRERYID

-485 VREPKEQSVDTILSW
+485 VREPKEQSVDSILSW

-572 EFEKKANLPF
+572 EFEKKTNLPF

>member
-1 MKIENEVTK
+1 GI
-10 KWKMLPEFIENV
+10 
-22 KGTAMTVLAETN
+22 
-34 QFYSAT
+34 
-40 FLGTTQHTLA
+40 
-50 YTNTPLIKVG
+50 
-60 LSLHGEL
+60 SLH
-67 QAVKTV
+67 
-73 KVNGN
+73 
-78 QLSNNPKLG
+78 P
-87 DFIELGTIK
+87 
-96 GDDLNGYT
+96 
-104 AISIDATQADDNYYQ
+104 
-119 KLFTDLESLKNVGKY
+119 
-134 QLLKV
+134 
-139 VKNNGKENNE
+139 
-149 MEDFIK
+149 
-155 TPKLTGSHIKTIRDM
+155 
-170 LNLKQTVFAEK
+170 
-181 IGISRALLALV
+181 
-192 ETGSKSITD
+192 
-201 EFIEKMY
+201 
-208 TAFPDLKNALDLQFD
+208 
-223 WVTITFSDM
+223 
-232 NGEQVIKDVMRLKS
+232 
-246 ELFLERST
+246 
-254 TQNFYTREFAFA
+254 
-266 GEKNIYVQDF
+266 
-276 EPTKDVDTNQDVQK
+276 
-290 VGATMYLTGQGTR
+290 TMYLTGQGTR

-320 VRAKRFKGTFSR
+320 VQAKRFKGTFSR

-340 WGLLDMDEIIEAT
+340 WSLLDMDEIIEAT

-407 VELELHADRA
+407 VELELHVDRA

-450 DEELKGNHVRERYID
+450 DEELKGTHVRERYID

-485 VREPKEQSVDTILSW
+485 VREPKEQSVDSILSW

-525 DKANLSPEQEKLI
+525 DKANLSPEQEKLV

-547 NSKANLEHGNLNFDK
+547 NTKANLEHGNLNFDK
-562 QQRKYVEETE
+562 QQRKYVEETA

>member
-1 MKIENEVTK
+1 
-10 KWKMLPEFIENV
+10 MLPEFIENL
-22 KGTAMTVLAETN
+22 KGVAMTVLAETN

-40 FLGTTQHTLA
+40 FLGTTQHSLA

-67 QAVKTV
+67 QTVKTI

-78 QLSNNPKLG
+78 QLSNNLKLG
-87 DFIELGTIK
+87 DFIELGIIK
-96 GDDLNGYT
+96 GDEFNGYT
-104 AISIDATQADDNYYQ
+104 AISTDATQADDNNYR
-119 KLFTDLESLKNVGKY
+119 KMFTDLESLKNVGKY
-134 QLLKV
+134 QLLKLV
-139 VKNNGKENNE
+139 TNDEKEDNA
-149 MEDFIK
+149 MENFIEA
-155 TPKLTGSHIKTIRDM
+155 PKLHASHIKTIREM
-170 LNLKQTVFAEK
+170 MNLKQAEFSEK
-181 IGISRALLALV
+181 IGISRPLLALV
-192 ETGSKSITD
+192 ETDSKPITD
-201 EFIEKMY
+201 EFVKKMY

-232 NGEQVIKDVMRLKS
+232 TGEQVINDVMRLKS

-276 EPTKDVDTNQDVQK
+276 EPTKDIDTNQDVQK

-303 LFEKALLE
+303 LFGKALLE

-320 VRAKRFKGTFSR
+320 VQAKRFKGTFSR

-417 EQVISEWFENDNLV
+417 EQVISELFENDNLV

-485 VREPKEQSVDTILSW
+485 VREPKEQSVDSILNW

>member
-1 MKIENEVTK
+1 
-10 KWKMLPEFIENV
+10 
-22 KGTAMTVLAETN
+22 MTVLAETN

-40 FLGTTQHTLA
+40 FLGTTQHSLA

-60 LSLHGEL
+60 LSLHCEL

-78 QLSNNPKLG
+78 QLSNNLKLG

-104 AISIDATQADDNYYQ
+104 AISTDATQADDNYYR

-139 VKNNGKENNE
+139 VKNNEKENNE

-155 TPKLTGSHIKTIRDM
+155 APKLTGSHIKTIRDM

-201 EFIEKMY
+201 DFVEKMY
-208 TAFPDLKNALDLQFD
+208 TTFPDLKNALDLQFD

-232 NGEQVIKDVMRLKS
+232 TGEQVINDVMRLKS

-290 VGATMYLTGQGTR
+290 IGATMYLTGQGTR

-320 VRAKRFKGTFSR
+320 VQAKRFKGTFSR

-431 EYSVSILYT
+431 EYTASILYT
-440 YLWFVDEPID
+440 YLWFVDGPID
-450 DEELKGNHVRERYID
+450 EEELKGTHVRERYID
-465 TLKPMPAWS
+465 SLRPMPAWS

-485 VREPKEQSVDTILSW
+485 VREPKEQSVDSILSW
-500 IMKYVVPS
+500 IMKYVAPS

-525 DKANLSPEQEKLI
+525 DKAKLSPEQEKLI

-562 QQRKYVEETE
+562 AKRKYDEVTA
-572 EFEKKANLPF
+572 EFENKANLPF

>member
-1 MKIENEVTK
+1 
-10 KWKMLPEFIENV
+10 
-22 KGTAMTVLAETN
+22 MTVLAETN

-40 FLGTTQHTLA
+40 FLGTTQHSLA

-67 QAVKTV
+67 QAVKII

-78 QLSNNPKLG
+78 QLSNNLKLG

-104 AISIDATQADDNYYQ
+104 AISIDAIQADDNNYR

-134 QLLKV
+134 QLLKL
-139 VKNNGKENNE
+139 VKNDEKEDNA

-155 TPKLTGSHIKTIRDM
+155 APKLQGSHIKTIRNM
-170 LNLKQTVFAEK
+170 LNLKQTEFAEK
-181 IGISRALLALV
+181 IGVSGSLLSYI
-192 ETGSKSITD
+192 EIGSKPITD
-201 EFIEKMY
+201 EFVEKMY

-232 NGEQVIKDVMRLKS
+232 TGEQVINDVMRLKP

-276 EPTKDVDTNQDVQK
+276 EPTTDEHGQDEQK
-290 VGATMYLTGQGTR
+290 TGTTMYLTGQGTR

-353 QQNRFWSKSRSFAI
+353 RKHQFWGKSRSFAI
-367 HGNNQDGWTANFGK
+367 HGNSEAGWTANFGK

-393 EQEQKGLETSIKNR
+393 EQEQKGLETSVKNR
-407 VELELHADRA
+407 VELELRSERA

-431 EYSVSILYT
+431 EYTASILYT
-440 YLWFVDEPID
+440 YLWFVNEPID
-450 DEELKGNHVRERYID
+450 EEELKGTHVRERYIES
-465 TLKPMPAWS
+465 LKPMPAWS

-485 VREPKEQSVDTILSW
+485 VREPKEQSVDSILSW

-562 QQRKYVEETE
+562 QQRKYVEETA

>member
-1 MKIENEVTK
+1 
-10 KWKMLPEFIENV
+10 MLPEFIENL
-22 KGTAMTVLAETN
+22 KGVAMTVLAETN

-40 FLGTTQHTLA
+40 FLGTTQHSLA

-67 QAVKTV
+67 QTVKTI

-78 QLSNNPKLG
+78 QLSNNLKLG
-87 DFIELGTIK
+87 DFIELGIIK
-96 GDDLNGYT
+96 GDEFNGYT
-104 AISIDATQADDNYYQ
+104 AISTDATQADDNNYR
-119 KLFTDLESLKNVGKY
+119 KMFTDLESLKNVGKY
-134 QLLKV
+134 QLLKLV
-139 VKNNGKENNE
+139 TNDEKEDNA
-149 MEDFIK
+149 MENFIEA
-155 TPKLTGSHIKTIRDM
+155 PKLHASHIKTIREM
-170 LNLKQTVFAEK
+170 MNLKQAEFAEK
-181 IGISRALLALV
+181 IGISRPLLALV
-192 ETGSKSITD
+192 ETDSKPITD
-201 EFIEKMY
+201 EFVKKMY

-232 NGEQVIKDVMRLKS
+232 TGEQVINDVMRLKS

-320 VRAKRFKGTFSR
+320 VQAKRFKGTFSR

-417 EQVISEWFENDNLV
+417 EQVISELFENDNLV

-485 VREPKEQSVDTILSW
+485 VREPKEQSVDSILNW

>member
-1 MKIENEVTK
+1 
-10 KWKMLPEFIENV
+10 ML
-22 KGTAMTVLAETN
+22 KGVAMTVLAETN

-40 FLGTTQHTLA
+40 FLGTTQHSLA

-67 QAVKTV
+67 QAVKTI

-78 QLSNNPKLG
+78 QLSNSLKLG
-87 DFIELGTIK
+87 DFIELGIIK
-96 GDDLNGYT
+96 GDELNGYT
-104 AISIDATQADDNYYQ
+104 AISTDATQADDNNYR
-119 KLFTDLESLKNVGKY
+119 KLFTGLESLKNVGKY
-134 QLLKV
+134 QLLKLV
-139 VKNNGKENNE
+139 TNDDEKEDIA

-155 TPKLTGSHIKTIRDM
+155 VPKLNGLHIKTIR
-170 LNLKQTVFAEK
+170 E
-181 IGISRALLALV
+181 LLGFNQL
-192 ETGSKSITD
+192 TFSKKMGVSNTLLSLIESDNKPITD
-201 EFIEKMY
+201 DFVEKMY
-208 TAFPDLKNALDLQFD
+208 TTFPDLKNALDLQFD

-232 NGEQVIKDVMRLKS
+232 TGEQVINDVMRLKS

-290 VGATMYLTGQGTR
+290 IGATMYLTGQGTR

-320 VRAKRFKGTFSR
+320 VQAKRFKGTFSR

-431 EYSVSILYT
+431 EYSASILYT

-450 DEELKGNHVRERYID
+450 EEELKGTHVRERYID

-485 VREPKEQSVDTILSW
+485 VREPKEQSVDSILSW
-500 IMKYVVPS
+500 IIKYVVPS

-562 QQRKYVEETE
+562 QQRKYVEETA

>member
-1 MKIENEVTK
+1 
-10 KWKMLPEFIENV
+10 
-22 KGTAMTVLAETN
+22 MTVLAETN

-40 FLGTTQHTLA
+40 FLGTTQHSLA

-67 QAVKTV
+67 QAVKTI

-78 QLSNNPKLG
+78 QLSNSLKLG
-87 DFIELGTIK
+87 DFIELGIIK
-96 GDDLNGYT
+96 GDELNGYT
-104 AISIDATQADDNYYQ
+104 AISTDATQADDNNYR
-119 KLFTDLESLKNVGKY
+119 KLFTGLESLKNVGKY
-134 QLLKV
+134 QLLKLV
-139 VKNNGKENNE
+139 TNDDEKEDIA

-155 TPKLTGSHIKTIRDM
+155 VPKLNGLHIKTIR
-170 LNLKQTVFAEK
+170 E
-181 IGISRALLALV
+181 LLGFNQL
-192 ETGSKSITD
+192 TFSKKMGVSNTLLSLIESDNKPITD
-201 EFIEKMY
+201 DFVEKMY
-208 TAFPDLKNALDLQFD
+208 TTFPDLKNALDLQFD

-232 NGEQVIKDVMRLKS
+232 TGEQVINDVMRLKS

-290 VGATMYLTGQGTR
+290 IGATMYLTGQGTR

-311 QGLTWKKFF
+311 QGLTWEKFF
-320 VRAKRFKGTFSR
+320 VQAKRFKGTFSR

-340 WGLLDMDEIIEAT
+340 WGLLDMEEIIEAT
-353 QQNRFWSKSRSFAI
+353 QKNRFWSKSRSFAI

-407 VELELHADRA
+407 VELELHANRA

-431 EYSVSILYT
+431 EYSLSILYT

-450 DEELKGNHVRERYID
+450 EEELKGTHVRERYID
-465 TLKPMPAWS
+465 ALKPMPAWS

-485 VREPKEQSVDTILSW
+485 VREPKEQSVDSILSW

-547 NSKANLEHGNLNFDK
+547 NAKSVLHQGNINFDK
-562 QQRKYVEETE
+562 EKEKYDEETA

>member
-1 MKIENEVTK
+1 
-10 KWKMLPEFIENV
+10 
-22 KGTAMTVLAETN
+22 MTVLAETN

-40 FLGTTQHTLA
+40 FLGTTQHSLA

-67 QAVKTV
+67 QAVKTI

-78 QLSNNPKLG
+78 QLSNSLKLG

-104 AISIDATQADDNYYQ
+104 AISMYTTQADDNYYR
-119 KLFTDLESLKNVGKY
+119 KLFTDLERLKNVGKY

-155 TPKLTGSHIKTIRDM
+155 APKLNGLHIKTIR
-170 LNLKQTVFAEK
+170 E
-181 IGISRALLALV
+181 LLGFNQL
-192 ETGSKSITD
+192 TFSKKMGVSNTLLSLIESDNKPITD
-201 EFIEKMY
+201 DFVEKMY
-208 TAFPDLKNALDLQFD
+208 TTFPDLKNALDLQFD

-232 NGEQVIKDVMRLKS
+232 TGEQVINDVMRLKP

-290 VGATMYLTGQGTR
+290 IGATMYLTGQGTR

-320 VRAKRFKGTFSR
+320 VQAKRFKGTFSR

-340 WGLLDMDEIIEAT
+340 WGLLDMEEIIEAT
-353 QQNRFWSKSRSFAI
+353 QKNRFWSKSRSFAI

-431 EYSVSILYT
+431 EYSASILYT

-450 DEELKGNHVRERYID
+450 EEELKGTHVRERYID

-485 VREPKEQSVDTILSW
+485 VREPKEQSVDSILSW

-562 QQRKYVEETE
+562 QQRKYVEETA

>member
-1 MKIENEVTK
+1 
-10 KWKMLPEFIENV
+10 
-22 KGTAMTVLAETN
+22 MTVLAETN

-78 QLSNNPKLG
+78 QLSNNLKLG

-485 VREPKEQSVDTILSW
+485 VREPKEQSVDSILSW

-562 QQRKYVEETE
+562 QQRKYVEETAE
-572 EFEKKANLPF
+572 LEKKANLPF

>member
-1 MKIENEVTK
+1 
-10 KWKMLPEFIENV
+10 
-22 KGTAMTVLAETN
+22 MTVLAETN

-40 FLGTTQHTLA
+40 FLGTTQHSLA

-60 LSLHGEL
+60 LSLHSEL
-67 QAVKTV
+67 QTVKTV

-78 QLSNNPKLG
+78 QLSNNLKLG
-87 DFIELGTIK
+87 DFIELGIIK
-96 GDDLNGYT
+96 GDELNGYT
-104 AISIDATQADDNYYQ
+104 AISIDATQANDNNYR

-134 QLLKV
+134 QLLKL
-139 VKNNGKENNE
+139 VKNDEKEDNA

-155 TPKLTGSHIKTIRDM
+155 APKLQGSHIKTIRNM
-170 LNLKQTVFAEK
+170 LNLKQTEFAEK
-181 IGISRALLALV
+181 IGVSGSLLSYI
-192 ETGSKSITD
+192 EIGSKPITD
-201 EFIEKMY
+201 EFVEKMY
-208 TAFPDLKNALDLQFD
+208 TVFPDLKNALDLQFD

-232 NGEQVIKDVMRLKS
+232 TGEQVINDVMRLKP

-276 EPTKDVDTNQDVQK
+276 EPTKDIDTNQDVQK

-320 VRAKRFKGTFSR
+320 VQAKRFKGTFSR
-332 LDIAINDN
+332 LDIGLNDN

-431 EYSVSILYT
+431 EYSASILYT

-450 DEELKGNHVRERYID
+450 EEELKGTHVRERYID

-485 VREPKEQSVDTILSW
+485 VREPKEQSVDSILSW

-562 QQRKYVEETE
+562 QQRKYVEETA

>member
-1 MKIENEVTK
+1 
-10 KWKMLPEFIENV
+10 ML
-22 KGTAMTVLAETN
+22 KGVAMTVLAETN

-40 FLGTTQHTLA
+40 FLGTTQHSLA

-67 QAVKTV
+67 QAVKTI

-78 QLSNNPKLG
+78 QLSNSLKLG
-87 DFIELGTIK
+87 DFIELGIIK
-96 GDDLNGYT
+96 GDELNGYT
-104 AISIDATQADDNYYQ
+104 AISTDATQADDNDYR
-119 KLFTDLESLKNVGKY
+119 KLFTGLESLKNVGKY
-134 QLLKV
+134 QLLKLV
-139 VKNNGKENNE
+139 TNDDEKEDIA

-155 TPKLTGSHIKTIRDM
+155 VPKLNGLHIKTIR
-170 LNLKQTVFAEK
+170 E
-181 IGISRALLALV
+181 LLGFNQL
-192 ETGSKSITD
+192 TFSKKMGVSNTLLSLIESDNKPITD
-201 EFIEKMY
+201 DFVEKMY
-208 TAFPDLKNALDLQFD
+208 TTFPDLKNALDLQFD

-232 NGEQVIKDVMRLKS
+232 TGEQVINDVMRLKS

-290 VGATMYLTGQGTR
+290 IGATMYLTGQGTR

-320 VRAKRFKGTFSR
+320 VQAKRFKGTFSR

-431 EYSVSILYT
+431 EYSASILYT

-450 DEELKGNHVRERYID
+450 EEELKGTHVRERYID

-485 VREPKEQSVDTILSW
+485 VREPKEQSVDSILSW

-547 NSKANLEHGNLNFDK
+547 NSKANLEHDNLNFDK
-562 QQRKYVEETE
+562 QQRKYVEETA

>member
-1 MKIENEVTK
+1 
-10 KWKMLPEFIENV
+10 
-22 KGTAMTVLAETN
+22 MTVLAETN

-40 FLGTTQHTLA
+40 FLGTTQHSLA

-60 LSLHGEL
+60 LSLHCEL

-78 QLSNNPKLG
+78 QLSNSLKLG
-87 DFIELGTIK
+87 DFIELGIIK

-440 YLWFVDEPID
+440 YLWFVDESID
-450 DEELKGNHVRERYID
+450 AEELKGTHVRERYID
-465 TLKPMPAWS
+465 SLKTMPAWS

-485 VREPKEQSVDTILSW
+485 VREPKEQSVDSILSW

-547 NSKANLEHGNLNFDK
+547 NSKANLEHDNLNFDK
-562 QQRKYVEETE
+562 QQRKYVEETA

>member
-1 MKIENEVTK
+1 
-10 KWKMLPEFIENV
+10 
-22 KGTAMTVLAETN
+22 MTVLAETN

-40 FLGTTQHTLA
+40 FLGTTQHSLA

-67 QAVKTV
+67 QAVKTI

-78 QLSNNPKLG
+78 QLSNSLKLG
-87 DFIELGTIK
+87 DFIELGIIK
-96 GDDLNGYT
+96 GDELNGYT
-104 AISIDATQADDNYYQ
+104 AISTDATQADDNNYR
-119 KLFTDLESLKNVGKY
+119 KLFTGLESLKNVGKY
-134 QLLKV
+134 QLLKLV
-139 VKNNGKENNE
+139 TNDDEKEDIA

-155 TPKLTGSHIKTIRDM
+155 VPKLNGLHIKTIR
-170 LNLKQTVFAEK
+170 E
-181 IGISRALLALV
+181 LLGFNQL
-192 ETGSKSITD
+192 TFSKKMGVSNTLLSLIESDNKPITD
-201 EFIEKMY
+201 DFVEKMY
-208 TAFPDLKNALDLQFD
+208 TTFPDLKNALDLQFD

-232 NGEQVIKDVMRLKS
+232 TGEQVINDVMRLKS

-290 VGATMYLTGQGTR
+290 IGATMYLTGQGTR

-320 VRAKRFKGTFSR
+320 VQAKRFKGTFSR

-340 WGLLDMDEIIEAT
+340 WGLLDMEEIIEST
-353 QQNRFWSKSRSFAI
+353 QKNRFWSKSRSFAI

-431 EYSVSILYT
+431 EYSASILYT

-450 DEELKGNHVRERYID
+450 EEELKGTHVRERYID

-485 VREPKEQSVDTILSW
+485 VREPKEQSVDSILSW

-547 NSKANLEHGNLNFDK
+547 NSKANLEQGNLNFDK
-562 QQRKYVEETE
+562 QQRKYVEETA

>member
-1 MKIENEVTK
+1 
-10 KWKMLPEFIENV
+10 ML
-22 KGTAMTVLAETN
+22 KGVAMTVLAETN

-40 FLGTTQHTLA
+40 FLGTTQHSLA

-67 QAVKTV
+67 QTVKTV

-78 QLSNNPKLG
+78 QLSNNLKLG

-104 AISIDATQADDNYYQ
+104 AISIDAIQADDNNYR
-119 KLFTDLESLKNVGKY
+119 KLFTDLENLKNVGKY
-134 QLLKV
+134 QLLKLV
-139 VKNNGKENNE
+139 TNNNEKENIT
-149 MEDFIK
+149 MEEFISA
-155 TPKLTGSHIKTIRDM
+155 PKLTGSHIKTIR
-170 LNLKQTVFAEK
+170 E
-181 IGISRALLALV
+181 LLGFNQL
-192 ETGSKSITD
+192 TFSKNVGVSNTLLSLIESDNKPITD
-201 EFIEKMY
+201 DFVEKMY

-223 WVTITFSDM
+223 WVNITFSDM
-232 NGEQVIKDVMRLKS
+232 TGEQVINDVMRLKP

-276 EPTKDVDTNQDVQK
+276 EPTTDEHGQVEQK
-290 VGATMYLTGQGTR
+290 TGTTMYLTGQGTR

-353 QQNRFWSKSRSFAI
+353 RKDMFWSKSKAFEI
-367 HGNNQDGWTANFGK
+367 HGNRRDGWTADFGK

-393 EQEQKGLETSIKNR
+393 EQEQKGRETSVKNR
-407 VELELHADRA
+407 VELELRSERA

-431 EYSVSILYT
+431 EYTASILYT

-450 DEELKGNHVRERYID
+450 EEELKGTHVRERYID
-465 TLKPMPAWS
+465 SLKPMPAWS

-485 VREPKEQSVDTILSW
+485 VREPKEQSVDSILSW

-525 DKANLSPEQEKLI
+525 DKANLSPEQEKLV

-562 QQRKYVEETE
+562 AKRKYDEVTA